1 MLLIHTGNEQVPYF
15 FLRKDVVKVCISSL
29 IAFNGEKHKF
39 CIWGTVPDRVFIS
52 TSYCDVPDTLI
63 SIFAQWIMLTFAP
76 FILLNSSGLHY
87 FFLKYMNTFLKH
99 KKNQLN
105 FILGFKNLYSRAVVS
120 QWWLFWMGVGINGIV
135 FWVVVKYN
143 INIS

>member
-63 SIFAQWIMLTFAP
+63 SIFAQWIDLKAESGAGVLHSP
-76 FILLNSSGLHY
+76 GSPLLSNQPISHLHFHY
-87 FFLKYMNTFLKH
+87 LPSPCRPLSVP
-99 KKNQLN
+99 
-105 FILGFKNLYSRAVVS
+105 NLSQVSR
-120 QWWLFWMGVGINGIV
+120 
-135 FWVVVKYN
+135 
-143 INIS
+143 ISD